1 MHIMHIYQLCC
12 HLSFR
17 PFSFEDESVTSAFCF
32 LFYLNIADIQFS
44 RSLLFLSV
52 TIDSGWSSLRPPV
65 MFLEK
70 NHRRMGSF
78 AGENDALDA
87 VLEVFSGKRGNFAGF
102 FFNSKIVMC
111 VTFYLLEE
119 KPWHLFLGKMNFHKL
134 WELML
139 GSQQLILQYFFCW
152 ELFRTNKVAC
162 VFVFFSKTSIQD
174 DIHSTFLIAQ
184 REFVVEWKKGDP
196 PFDLDI

>member
-1 MHIMHIYQLCC
+1 
-12 HLSFR
+12 
-17 PFSFEDESVTSAFCF
+17 
-32 LFYLNIADIQFS
+32 
-44 RSLLFLSV
+44 
-52 TIDSGWSSLRPPV
+52 
-65 MFLEK
+65 
-70 NHRRMGSF
+70 
-78 AGENDALDA
+78 
-87 VLEVFSGKRGNFAGF
+87 
-102 FFNSKIVMC
+102 MC

-119 KPWHLFLGKMNFHKL
+119 RPWHLFLGKMNFHKL

-162 VFVFFSKTSIQD
+162 VFVFFFKTSIQD

-196 PFDLDI
+196 PLTWISKVFVRCFFRVKNSQAHHFRNLCVYFFCVYFQQSGDSCWTRVFFVKWWTVLMWSSLKDIVDKILGTWDEYLRVSCFECLSPKKLMAHL